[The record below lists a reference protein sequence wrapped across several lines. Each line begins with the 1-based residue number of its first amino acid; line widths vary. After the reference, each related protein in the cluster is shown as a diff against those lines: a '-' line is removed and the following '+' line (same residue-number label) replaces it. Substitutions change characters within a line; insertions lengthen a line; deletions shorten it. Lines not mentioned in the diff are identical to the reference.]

1 MRSLGLASLPES
13 ASYPKS
19 RMAVVD
25 ELLVGTIVEL
35 ELDCGTTLEL
45 ELDCGGFPCEELD
58 DVAVFFLATPAAAN
72 DGAKPAFIASRA
84 PAK

>member
-1 MRSLGLASLPES
+1 
-13 ASYPKS
+13 
-19 RMAVVD
+19 MAVVD

-45 ELDCGGFPCEELD
+45 ELDCGGFPCEELE
-58 DVAVFFLATPAAAN
+58 DVAVFFLATPSTAN
-72 DGAKPAFIASRA
+72 EGAYPALIASSA